1 MTLGRGRRLQGATW
15 RATRRGY
22 FWSNR
27 LYIGC
32 PKGHFAYIPYSHLD
46 VERLSRNA
54 IIIEEDDDGYDS
66 ACVSNSNWGALELGG
81 QELGGHG
88 GPKSHNCQSYLDVET
103 LSRNDGYVS
112 ACITKCVSGRQIEN
126 QLVFWQTNLEVKWFF
141 NLKRTTKQFY
151 SLKQQQNVR
160 LVTEW
165 ELTGCHWR
173 GAHEQAR

>member
-1 MTLGRGRRLQGATW
+1 MCIITEIVHHRTYPKVCTMTLGRGRRLQGATW

-54 IIIEEDDDGYDS
+54 IIIEEDDDGYD
-66 ACVSNSNWGALELGG
+66 
-81 QELGGHG
+81 
-88 GPKSHNCQSYLDVET
+88 
-103 LSRNDGYVS
+103 S